1 MSNPKFNFEQVIKK
15 GMDEGGMFVPRERA
29 EFLGQTA
36 HESLAGALMYEVWGP
51 TTQQKKYE
59 RVTDA
64 PWGPG
69 LKPGDPNYVAFNLG
83 NSQPGD
89 GYKYRGRGFIQLTGR
104 ANYEACGKYLGLDF
118 LNNPDLASDPDVAV
132 KTALWYWRV
141 QRPRIPAMAQAGD
154 TLGVTKAINGGTT
167 GLDDRIK
174 RVNAYLQRD
183 DLVKVDMEEIVA
195 NLDKIPGTK

>member
-1 MSNPKFNFEQVIKK
+1 MNPKFSFEQVLKK
-15 GMDEGGMFVPRERA
+15 GMDQGGMFVPRERA

-59 RVTDA
+59 RSADA

-69 LKPGDPNYVAFNLG
+69 LKPGDPNYVAYNLG
-83 NSQPGD
+83 NSQVGD

-104 ANYEACGKYLGLDF
+104 ANYEACGKYLGLD
-118 LNNPDLASDPDVAV
+118 LINNPDLAADPDVAV

-154 TLGVTKAINGGTT
+154 TLGVTKAINGGTN

-174 RVNAYLQRD
+174 RVNAYLLRD
-183 DLVKVDMEEIVA
+183 DLIKVDMEEIVE